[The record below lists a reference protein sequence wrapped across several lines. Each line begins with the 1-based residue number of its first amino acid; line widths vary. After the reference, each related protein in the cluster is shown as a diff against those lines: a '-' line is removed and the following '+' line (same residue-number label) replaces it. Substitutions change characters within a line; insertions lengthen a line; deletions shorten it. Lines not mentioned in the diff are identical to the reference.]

1 MAYVRGCPDFDR
13 FFDILRCCSDAHRKW
28 QVLYAF
34 RCDGIGP
41 RGRYENVQSI
51 HFAGKVPIQTCSLS
65 QALAS
70 ECMSFHRFL
79 STLRRFRTRP
89 FRDRELEHE
98 FRLVFR
104 SAGVRSLE
112 IATGIGG
119 LAFLGFFLIY
129 ALAARDSPFAQPQPI
144 RLTMVIALLSGAS
157 LIRFRRHFV
166 AKHYEW
172 ICSSILVVCIVCTSV
187 IGSLNRVDESP
198 YSRYWAIF
206 SAAVFI
212 TCIIFGFTRLSLPTT
227 LMLAALNTGLAI
239 LFARNHGG
247 DAAVMQRLVVHL
259 TAINFVCYA
268 LYRLIS
274 IRERKLFLRGKRQ
287 RSILALKRAR
297 DKAEDA
303 SRAKSAFLANMSH
316 EIRTPMNGII
326 GSLALLDK
334 TDSEDRRRTLID
346 VARQAAD
353 GLLQTLNEILDYAKL
368 DAKSGSLHVAPMDLR
383 RVCQLAVQTFQANA
397 TAKGIA
403 LRFDAS
409 GYPTDLWTVYG
420 DEEKLR
426 RIVMNLVSNA
436 IKFTAEGGVT
446 LRLRGNRA
454 GGGVDVVLRV
464 ADTGIG
470 IPADKAPLL
479 FEPFY
484 QVESGMSRSYGGTGL
499 GLAISRQLTELM
511 GGGVRVRSKVG
522 WGSIFTVRLHLKQ
535 CNERVEQVRPA
546 PVLPTA
552 GLAAARGKT
561 VLLVEDNAV
570 NAFIS
575 AASLESMGVASI
587 HATNG
592 EEAVQRY
599 CERRFDA
606 VLMDC
611 EMPVMDGFAA
621 TRLIR
626 EFEAL
631 SGQPRTPII
640 ALTANALTGDRE
652 HCLRH
657 GMDDYLS
664 KPIELRQLGVLVAKW
679 LGTDTPAAN
688 GAEEL
693 LGSTTARAA

>member
-1 MAYVRGCPDFDR
+1 M
-13 FFDILRCCSDAHRKW
+13 
-28 QVLYAF
+28 
-34 RCDGIGP
+34 
-41 RGRYENVQSI
+41 
-51 HFAGKVPIQTCSLS
+51 
-65 QALAS
+65 
-70 ECMSFHRFL
+70 
-79 STLRRFRTRP
+79 
-89 FRDRELEHE
+89 
-98 FRLVFR
+98 
-104 SAGVRSLE
+104 
-112 IATGIGG
+112 GG

-129 ALAARDSPFAQPQPI
+129 ALAGKGSPFAQPQPI
-144 RLTMVIALLSGAS
+144 RLTMVLALLSGAA
-157 LIRFRRHFV
+157 LIRFRRHLV

-172 ICSSILVVCIVCTSV
+172 ICSSILIVCIVCTSV
-187 IGSLNRVDESP
+187 IGSMNQLDESP

-212 TCIIFGFTRLSLPTT
+212 TCIIFGFTRLSPSTT
-227 LMLAALNTGLAI
+227 ILLAVFNAGLAI
-239 LFARNHGG
+239 WFARRHGG
-247 DAAVMQRLVVHL
+247 DAAVMQRLVIHL
-259 TAINFVCYA
+259 AGINFICYA

-274 IRERKLFLRGKRQ
+274 IRERKLFLRSKRQ
-287 RSILALKRAR
+287 RSIVELKRAR

-326 GSLALLDK
+326 GSLALLER

-346 VARQAAD
+346 VAKQAAD

-368 DAKSGSLHVAPMDLR
+368 DAKSGSLHLAPMDLR

-409 GYPTDLWTVYG
+409 GYPNDLWTVYG

-446 LRLRGNRA
+446 LRLRGVRTI
-454 GGGVDVVLRV
+454 GGVTIVLRV

-470 IPADKAPLL
+470 IPVDKLPLL

-499 GLAISRQLTELM
+499 GLAISRQLAELM
-511 GGGVRVRSKVG
+511 GGSVRIRSAVG
-522 WGSIFTVRLHLKQ
+522 RGSVFTVRLHLAQ
-535 CNERVEQVRPA
+535 STERIETVRAA
-546 PVLPTA
+546 PVLPPV
-552 GLAAARGKT
+552 GLASASGKT

-575 AASLESMGVASI
+575 AASLESMGVASV
-587 HATNG
+587 HAANG
-592 EEAVQRY
+592 NEAVNLYR
-599 CERRFDA
+599 ERRFDA

-626 EFEAL
+626 EFEAG

-652 HCLRH
+652 HCLKQ

-679 LGTDTPAAN
+679 LGSDSPAAN
-688 GAEEL
+688 SNDEPIDAT
-693 LGSTTARAA
+693 SATARAA

>member
-1 MAYVRGCPDFDR
+1 
-13 FFDILRCCSDAHRKW
+13 
-28 QVLYAF
+28 
-34 RCDGIGP
+34 
-41 RGRYENVQSI
+41 
-51 HFAGKVPIQTCSLS
+51 
-65 QALAS
+65 
-70 ECMSFHRFL
+70 MSFNRFL
-79 STLRRFRTRP
+79 SVFRRLGARP

-112 IATGIGG
+112 IASGVGG

-129 ALAARDSPFAQPQPI
+129 AFAGRDGAFAQPQPI
-144 RLTMVIALLSGAS
+144 RLTMVVALLSGAAM
-157 LIRFRRHFV
+157 IRFSRHFV
-166 AKHYEW
+166 AKHYEL
-172 ICSSILVVCIVCTSV
+172 ICSSIFAICIICVSI
-187 IGSLNRVDESP
+187 IGSLNRADESP
-198 YSRYWAIF
+198 YARYWAIF

-212 TCIIFGFTRLSLPTT
+212 TLLIYGFTRLSPATT
-227 LMLAALNTGLAI
+227 ILLAGFNAGLA
-239 LFARNHGG
+239 LWFAKLHGG
-247 DAAVMQRLVVHL
+247 DAAVLQRLGVHL
-259 TAINFVCYA
+259 ACINFVCYA

-287 RSILALKRAR
+287 RSIMELKRAR
-297 DKAEDA
+297 DKAEEA

-326 GSLALLDK
+326 GSLALLER
-334 TDSEDRRRTLID
+334 TDSEERRGTLID
-346 VARQAAD
+346 VAREAAD

-368 DAKSGSLHVAPMDLR
+368 DAKSGTLHVAPMDLR

-403 LRFDAS
+403 LRFDSS
-409 GYPTDLWTVYG
+409 GYPNDLWVVHG

-446 LRLRGNRA
+446 LRLRGVRSRD
-454 GGGVDVVLRV
+454 GVKVILRV

-470 IPADKAPLL
+470 IAADKAPLL
-479 FEPFY
+479 FKPFY

-499 GLAISRQLTELM
+499 GLAISRQLAELM
-511 GGGVRVRSKVG
+511 GGSIGVRSAIGR
-522 WGSIFTVRLHLKQ
+522 GSVFTVRLHLEQ
-535 CNERVEQVRPA
+535 CADRIEQPRVA
-546 PVLPTA
+546 PVPPPA

-575 AASLESMGVASI
+575 AASLESMGLESI

-592 EEAVQRY
+592 NEAVRLY
-599 CERRFDA
+599 KERRFDA

-626 EFEAL
+626 EFEAT

-652 HCLRH
+652 HCLKQ

-664 KPIELRQLGVLVAKW
+664 KPIELRRLGLLVAKW
-679 LGTDTPAAN
+679 LGSDSSAAN
-688 GAEEL
+688 NSSGDQPQ
-693 LGSTTARAA
+693 STPPVIARAA